1 MKTIYLH
8 GSPDLYGSGKVL
20 LEILRIPDNAKNAIV
35 VLPHEGP
42 LCKPIKDLNIPL
54 HIVNMG
60 VLRRKYFTPWGIA
73 GRLFLW
79 INAIWEIKKI
89 MQKNDVQLI
98 YVNSLNIIIG
108 PWLKLTTKKTLV
120 WHLHEIIEDPK
131 ILFWFLHRLLNKA
144 DRLIAVSKAV
154 KTHWNKRS
162 LTTPFHILY
171 NGFYDTRNKNP
182 LPRLTSAET
191 NKPNNKLIIGMV
203 ARIQPLKGHSYLLQ
217 ILEQLVSNPAFKSPE
232 TLQLII
238 AGDPYPGHEHLL
250 IKLKNEIKKRQLDSY
265 VQYIGFKEDITELM
279 ENIDVLIVPSIKP
292 DSLPTVVL
300 EAMRAGKPVIATRQ
314 GGCLEM
320 IEENSTG
327 YFIPL
332 NDPIL
337 SCKILLPIFSD
348 KEQLRQAGLRGKKR
362 AEQLFTI
369 GAFQEGWLNIMS
381 R

>member
-1 MKTIYLH
+1 
-8 GSPDLYGSGKVL
+8 
-20 LEILRIPDNAKNAIV
+20 
-35 VLPHEGP
+35 
-42 LCKPIKDLNIPL
+42 
-54 HIVNMG
+54 
-60 VLRRKYFTPWGIA
+60 
-73 GRLFLW
+73 
-79 INAIWEIKKI
+79 
-89 MQKNDVQLI
+89 
-98 YVNSLNIIIG
+98 
-108 PWLKLTTKKTLV
+108 
-120 WHLHEIIEDPK
+120 
-131 ILFWFLHRLLNKA
+131 
-144 DRLIAVSKAV
+144 
-154 KTHWNKRS
+154 
-162 LTTPFHILY
+162 
-171 NGFYDTRNKNP
+171 
-182 LPRLTSAET
+182 
-191 NKPNNKLIIGMV
+191 
-203 ARIQPLKGHSYLLQ
+203 
-217 ILEQLVSNPAFKSPE
+217 
-232 TLQLII
+232 
-238 AGDPYPGHEHLL
+238 
-250 IKLKNEIKKRQLDSY
+250 
-265 VQYIGFKEDITELM
+265 M